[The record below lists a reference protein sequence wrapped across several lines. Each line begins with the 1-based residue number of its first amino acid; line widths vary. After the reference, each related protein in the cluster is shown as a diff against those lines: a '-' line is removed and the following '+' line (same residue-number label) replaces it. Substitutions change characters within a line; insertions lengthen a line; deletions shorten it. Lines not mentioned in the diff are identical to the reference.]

1 MKQSLYAA
9 FLTLMLIACNKSD
22 QLVENK
28 KEPYYIRVAAPNG
41 LTVDYSPVAI
51 VKAVNGGQDGENE
64 YGKLE
69 YAGYSGGHYILNLT
83 NKQSCGVDFTIS
95 WLGYDTTIY
104 INGLTT
110 KTIQLPGAA
119 HGNEKIRAK
128 PLYRCGSSGGDMGQ
142 LEVIT
147 PVSLPVTFKYIRA
160 ESVGSNQVK
169 VSFEVSEA
177 NGVDV
182 YWIQISKDGK
192 TYINAFKVESDKV
205 SVNKI
210 YSVIVNL

>member
-1 MKQSLYAA
+1 MKQTTIAA
-9 FLTLMLIACNKSD
+9 FLTFVLLACNKSD
-22 QLVENK
+22 QTLETK

-41 LTVDYSPVAI
+41 LTVDYSPIAI
-51 VKAVNGGQDGENE
+51 VKAVNGGQDGENN

-83 NKQSCGVDFTIS
+83 NKQSCGVDFTVS

-104 INGLTT
+104 INGSAT
-110 KTIQLPGAA
+110 KTIQLPGTPV
-119 HGNEKIRAK
+119 GNTKIKAK
-128 PLYRCGSSGGDMGQ
+128 PLYKCGSSGGDMGQ
-142 LEVIT
+142 LEVVT

-169 VSFEVSEA
+169 VSFEVAEA
-177 NGVDV
+177 SGVDV
-182 YWIQISKDGK
+182 YYIQLSKDGK
-192 TYINAFKVESDKV
+192 NYSNAFKVQSDKV
-205 SVNKI
+205 SVNKL